1 MRPAEPLLPHRSAV
15 IPMLQR
21 AAYFL
26 RPTFA
31 ALIALGLIAGIANFA
46 SRGGDAESDF
56 IGPGGPVAN
65 DWEQLNLTRVVLPS
79 DKLAPDEVV
88 RLQLIGLCDQQAD
101 GVGILQCYCFA
112 APANRAVTG
121 PLERFGAMVRQGPFH
136 CMARPRALLV
146 GRPQFDDQLARVLVT
161 VIDED
166 SRVRAFTFVLA
177 RQQIAQFKNC
187 WMTEAVLPAL
197 PMGNPEEL
205 PAAPAT

>member
-1 MRPAEPLLPHRSAV
+1 
-15 IPMLQR
+15 MLQR

-26 RPTFA
+26 RPTFV
-31 ALIALGLIAGIANFA
+31 ALIVLGLIAGIVNFA
-46 SRGGDAESDF
+46 SRGGDAEADF

-65 DWEQLNLTRVVLPS
+65 DWEHLDLTRVVLPS

-88 RLQLIGLCDQQAD
+88 RLQLNGLSDQQVD

-136 CMARPRALLV
+136 CMARPRSLLV
-146 GRPQFDDQLARVLVT
+146 GRPQIDGHLARVLVT

-166 SRVRAFTFVLA
+166 SHVRAFTFVLG
-177 RQQIAQFKNC
+177 RQQDAPFQNC

-197 PMGNPEEL
+197 PMGNPDEL

>member
-1 MRPAEPLLPHRSAV
+1 
-15 IPMLQR
+15 
-21 AAYFL
+21 
-26 RPTFA
+26 
-31 ALIALGLIAGIANFA
+31 
-46 SRGGDAESDF
+46 
-56 IGPGGPVAN
+56 
-65 DWEQLNLTRVVLPS
+65 
-79 DKLAPDEVV
+79 
-88 RLQLIGLCDQQAD
+88 
-101 GVGILQCYCFA
+101 
-112 APANRAVTG
+112 
-121 PLERFGAMVRQGPFH
+121 
-136 CMARPRALLV
+136 MARPRALLV

>member
-1 MRPAEPLLPHRSAV
+1 
-15 IPMLQR
+15 MLQR

-31 ALIALGLIAGIANFA
+31 ALIVLGLIAGFANLA
-46 SRGGDAESDF
+46 SRGGDAEPDF
-56 IGPGGPVAN
+56 ISAGGLAAN
-65 DWEQLNLTRVVLPS
+65 DWEHLDLTRVVLPS
-79 DKLAPDEVV
+79 DKLGPDEVV
-88 RLQLIGLCDQQAD
+88 RLQLIGLSDQQAD

-146 GRPQFDDQLARVLVT
+146 GRPQIDGHLARILVT

-166 SRVRAFTFVLA
+166 SRVRAFTFVLG
-177 RQQIAQFKNC
+177 RQQVAPFKDC

-197 PMGNPEEL
+197 PMGNPDEL
-205 PAAPAT
+205 PAAPAI